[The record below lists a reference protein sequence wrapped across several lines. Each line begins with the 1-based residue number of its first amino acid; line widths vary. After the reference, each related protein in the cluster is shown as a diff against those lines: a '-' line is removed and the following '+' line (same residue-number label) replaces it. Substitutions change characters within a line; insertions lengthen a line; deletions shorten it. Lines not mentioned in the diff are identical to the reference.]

1 VLIHEAT
8 FEDDMAAQA
17 RAKKHST
24 VGEALG
30 VAREMGAGL
39 VVLTHFSQRYP
50 KIAAMGDGEEK
61 GENVV
66 LAFDG
71 ARVRVRDAARFG
83 VLKKGLEEIYREEE
97 VQRKEA

>member
-17 RAKKHST
+17 HAKKHAT

-30 VAREMGAGL
+30 VAREMRASA

-50 KIAAMGDGEEK
+50 KIAAVGDEGE
-61 GENVV
+61 GEDVV

-71 ARVRVRDAARFG
+71 ARVRVRDVARFRA
-83 VLKKGLEEIYREEE
+83 LKRGLEVIYMQEEG
-97 VQRKEA
+97 QRKE